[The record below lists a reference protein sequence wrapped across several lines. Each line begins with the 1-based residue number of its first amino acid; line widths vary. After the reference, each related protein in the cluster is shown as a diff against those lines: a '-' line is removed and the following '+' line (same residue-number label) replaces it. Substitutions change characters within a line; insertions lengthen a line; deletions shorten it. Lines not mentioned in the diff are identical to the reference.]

1 MRSRVRA
8 SSDHAGFT
16 RRGLVAFLALQMS
29 LTALGIDLLLPAFPG
44 MRADLGLA
52 PGSTEVSGVI
62 TAFFIGLAL
71 GQVVLGT
78 VSDTFGRRPVLMVGI
93 GLYVAGAVLSMLAPS
108 LATLLAARFLWGLGA
123 AGGRVLAIAIVR
135 DRFVGSAMA
144 RTYSLVMAF
153 FVVVPVIAPTL
164 GALVLRVVG
173 WRELIG
179 LNLTVAL
186 LALWLVARRYEETLP
201 PASRRPL
208 RFGLVLTAVRRI
220 ATDPRS
226 GPPVLAQAV
235 LFGAFASHLGT
246 AEVVIGDVFGRPGAF
261 PLVFGA
267 IALVAGLG
275 SLANGR
281 IVEWVGIPRMLTG
294 ALGGLVLG
302 ATGMVWL
309 AMAFDGRPPMV
320 LWIAALMLVVFNHA
334 TLIPNLSTR
343 AMEPMGDIA
352 GVASAVVGSVLI
364 GGGAVLGSFY
374 DRAYDGTVLPL
385 SLAFLGGG
393 IAVAALVAVSARA
406 AARRDLPAPGPA
418 GAVTVPPAG
427 A

>member
-1 MRSRVRA
+1 M
-8 SSDHAGFT
+8 
-16 RRGLVAFLALQMS
+16 FLALQMS

-44 MRADLGLA
+44 MRADLGLE
-52 PGSTEVSGVI
+52 PGSTAVSGVI

-78 VSDTFGRRPVLMVGI
+78 ISDTVGRRPVLIVGI
-93 GLYVAGAVLSMLAPS
+93 GLYVAGAVLSILAPS
-108 LATLLAARFLWGLGA
+108 LTTLLAARFLWGIGA
-123 AGGRVLAIAIVR
+123 AGGRVLSIAIVR

-153 FVVVPVIAPTL
+153 FVIVPVIAPSL
-164 GALVLRVVG
+164 GAVVLRVVG

-179 LNLTVAL
+179 LNLVVAL
-186 LALWLVARRYEETLP
+186 VALWLVVRRYEETLP
-201 PASRRPL
+201 PAARRPL

-226 GPPVLAQAV
+226 GPPVLAQAI
-235 LFGAFASHLGT
+235 LFGAFASYLGT
-246 AEVVIGDVFGRPGAF
+246 AEVVIGEVFGRPGAF

-281 IVEWVGIPRMLTG
+281 LVERVGIPRMLTG
-294 ALGGLVLG
+294 ALGGLVVG
-302 ATGMVWL
+302 ATALVAL
-309 AMAFDGRPPMV
+309 AVVFDGRPPMA

-364 GGGAVLGSFY
+364 GGGALLGSAY

-393 IAVAALVAVSARA
+393 LAVAVLVAASARA
-406 AARRDLPAPGPA
+406 AARRDGAAPAAPTLMAGGPA
-418 GAVTVPPAG
+418 ATSPTGA
-427 A
+427 